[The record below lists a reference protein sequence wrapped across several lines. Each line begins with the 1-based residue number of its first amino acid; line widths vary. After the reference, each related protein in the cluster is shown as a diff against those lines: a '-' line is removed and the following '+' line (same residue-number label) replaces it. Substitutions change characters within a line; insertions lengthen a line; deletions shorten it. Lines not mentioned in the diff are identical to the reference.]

1 MSNVLKVYEI
11 QRNCVD
17 HLPKTPHP
25 SSNTD
30 NMTKRIENKTPILCK
45 EKKKVDPKL
54 KPWINI
60 EV

>member
-54 KPWINI
+54 KP
-60 EV
+60 